1 MKTGQAGIDLIKRYE
16 GCRLDAYKCPA
27 GVWTIGYGHTG
38 DVKPGQRITQAEAE
52 VILISDLKKFERKVR
67 IYYDRY
73 RWKQNEFDAL
83 VSFAFNLGSIDQLT
97 AGGTRSRE
105 VIAEKM
111 LLYNKAAGK
120 VLPGLTRR
128 RSEERELFL
137 AKAADNVTA
146 GSSAVIDSTQYPTL
160 KKGCKG
166 EYVKK
171 LQQRLCSL
179 GYTVVCDGIFG
190 DKTLAAV
197 RALQRVNGL
206 AVDGIVGK
214 KTWKILLHAN

>member
-1 MKTGQAGIDLIKRYE
+1 MKTGQEGIDLIKRYE

-38 DVKPGQRITQAEAE
+38 DVKPGQRITQAQADA
-52 VILISDLKKFERKVR
+52 ILIADLEKFEKKVN
-67 IYYDRY
+67 IYYSRY
-73 RWKQNEFDAL
+73 RWTQNEFDAL

-128 RSEERELFL
+128 RNEERALFL
-137 AKAADNVTA
+137 RKDAGNVTA
-146 GSSAVIDSTQYPTL
+146 GSSAEVDSTQYHTL

-171 LQQRLCSL
+171 LQQMLCSL
-179 GYTVVCDGIFG
+179 GYTVACDGIFG
-190 DKTLAAV
+190 DKTLAV
-197 RALQRVNGL
+197 VKKFQCDNGL
-206 AVDGIVGK
+206 VVDGIVGK
-214 KTWKILLHAN
+214 NTWNKLQHG

>member
-1 MKTGQAGIDLIKRYE
+1 MKTGQAGIDLIKKYE
-16 GCRLDAYKCPA
+16 GCKLDAYKCLA

-38 DVKPGQRITQAEAE
+38 DVKPGQRITQAQAEA
-52 VILISDLKKFERKVR
+52 ILIADLKKFERKVR

-73 RWKQNEFDAL
+73 RWTQNEFDAL

-120 VLPGLTRR
+120 ELPGLTRR
-128 RSEERELFL
+128 RSEERALFL
-137 AKAADNVTA
+137 RKDAGNVTA
-146 GSSAVIDSTQYPTL
+146 GSSAVNNNVLQYPTL

-171 LQQRLCSL
+171 LQQRLRSL

-197 RALQRVNGL
+197 KAFQEDNGL
-206 AVDGIVGK
+206 VVDGIVGK
-214 KTWKILLHAN
+214 KTWTVVIN

>member
-1 MKTGQAGIDLIKRYE
+1 MKTGQAGIDLIKKYE
-16 GCRLDAYKCPA
+16 GCRLEAYKCPA
-27 GVWTIGYGHTG
+27 GVWTIGYGHTE

-52 VILISDLKKFERKVR
+52 AILIADLKKFERKVR

-73 RWKQNEFDAL
+73 RWTQNEFDAL

-120 VLPGLTRR
+120 VLSGLTRR
-128 RSEERELFL
+128 RNEERALFL
-137 AKAADNVTA
+137 RKDAGNDTA
-146 GSSAVIDSTQYPTL
+146 GSEAVNNNARYPTL

-166 EYVKK
+166 ECVKE

-197 RALQRVNGL
+197 KAFQRANGL
-206 AVDGIVGK
+206 VVDGIVGK
-214 KTWKILLHAN
+214 KTWAVVMN